1 MHLVGFAVG
10 VSMRLAI
17 LQSILISNTFSSL
30 ILFNLYLIIFTIS
43 MPSDCELKRAWGEV
57 FHIMAYTGR
66 LPLKGVPFSGF
77 RYIEG

>member
-43 MPSDCELKRAWGEV
+43 MSRDFKLKRAWGEV
-57 FHIMAYTGR
+57 LNIMACMGR
-66 LPLKGVPFSGF
+66 LRPKEEPFSGF
-77 RYIEG
+77 RYIKG